1 MSSEMLWLVHVYDA
15 YIKRENL
22 LKNTCADDIL
32 HCCDLTD
39 DQRDWIESFQS
50 VWDLVAKTK

>member
-1 MSSEMLWLVHVYDA
+1 MLWLVHVYDA
-15 YIKRENL
+15 YIKREKL
-22 LKNTCADDIL
+22 PKNTCADDVL
-32 HCCDLTD
+32 HCVDLTD